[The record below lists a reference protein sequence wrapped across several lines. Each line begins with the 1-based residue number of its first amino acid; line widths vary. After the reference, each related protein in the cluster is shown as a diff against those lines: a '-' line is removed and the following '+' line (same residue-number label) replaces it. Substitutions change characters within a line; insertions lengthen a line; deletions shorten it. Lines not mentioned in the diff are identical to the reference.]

1 MIQQFDPFQS
11 HNIKGFSSESNF
23 DESVNKKI
31 VYHYTSPKAFLSI
44 LENKQ
49 VWFTDVRYMNDKS
62 EGKFI
67 VKLLVEFIEKHYND
81 SK

>member
-1 MIQQFDPFQS
+1 MQPLSSNEENCVAYRVSACSSKLLFSFLEKEKDMIQQFDLFQS

-44 LENKQ
+44 LENK
-49 VWFTDVRYMNDKS
+49 
-62 EGKFI
+62 
-67 VKLLVEFIEKHYND
+67 
-81 SK
+81 

>member
-1 MIQQFDPFQS
+1 MIQQFDLFQS

-23 DESVNKKI
+23 DESINKKI

-62 EGKFI
+62 EGKFN
-67 VKLLVEFIEKHYND
+67 K
-81 SK
+81 